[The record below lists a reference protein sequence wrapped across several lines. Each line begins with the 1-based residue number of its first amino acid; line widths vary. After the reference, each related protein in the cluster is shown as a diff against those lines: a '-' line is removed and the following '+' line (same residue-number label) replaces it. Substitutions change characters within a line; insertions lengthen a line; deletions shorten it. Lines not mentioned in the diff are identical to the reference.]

1 MPERPKRILVA
12 LYHSYIDTS
21 SGAAISL
28 RDLMEGLARHG
39 WEVRVFSGPRLDFE
53 EPKTNEELLIEQGIH
68 FKTYKAS
75 DQGVDIRL
83 SLFRSNGVDCG
94 VWVPSDP
101 QASPSKAVGTAWLN
115 AYREVL
121 ESWRPDLVITYG
133 GFWMTGPLTQ
143 LARNARAR
151 TVFYLCNYAYKD
163 AKFFQDFDVTITLSN
178 FHAQWYRENV
188 GIESVPIYPLMPR
201 ERYVCA
207 PDPERR
213 FVTFVNP
220 QPHKGVFVFAKI
232 AEVLGKRR
240 PDIPLLVVEGR
251 ASVDWL
257 ARTGADLSQANLHR
271 MQNTPDPRE
280 YLRVT
285 HSMLMPSV
293 WQESFGR
300 VAAEAMMNG
309 IPVIGSDRGS
319 LPEVIGDGGVLLE
332 IPERIRPETQLL
344 PTEEEVEDWVRAVA
358 ILWDEN
364 DHPLFFAE
372 AIERANNWSEYS
384 IVDNF
389 ARI

>member
-1 MPERPKRILVA
+1 
-12 LYHSYIDTS
+12 
-21 SGAAISL
+21 
-28 RDLMEGLARHG
+28 MEA
-39 WEVRVFSGPRLDFE
+39 RLDFE

-83 SLFRSNGVDCG
+83 NLFRSNGVDCG

-143 LARNARAR
+143 LARNVGSR
-151 TVFYLCNYAYKD
+151 TIFYLCNYAYKD
-163 AKFFQDFDVTITLSN
+163 ANFFHDFDVTITLSN
-178 FHAQWYRENV
+178 FHAKWYRENV

-232 AEVLGKRR
+232 AELLGKRR

-257 ARTGADLSQANLHR
+257 TRTGADLTQANLHR
-271 MQNTPDPRE
+271 MRNTPDPRE

-285 HSMLMPSV
+285 QVMLMPSV

-319 LPEVIGDGGVLLE
+319 LPEVIGNGGVLLE
-332 IPERIRPETQLL
+332 IPERIRTETQLL
-344 PTEEEVEDWVRAVA
+344 PTEEEVEDWVSA
-358 ILWDEN
+358 IERLWDEASYSSS
-364 DHPLFFAE
+364 LSGRAL
-372 AIERANNWSEYS
+372 ERSENWSES
-384 IVDNF
+384 
-389 ARI
+389 